1 MDIELEL
8 KIDEVI
14 KRLDRHYDGGAYD
27 KLLKNKEKINKN
39 IHDMIYQIFRY
50 DKYEY
55 DYIYSSEFDDYS
67 TPQIIIL
74 GAFPAVLL
82 TDKPIHTI

>member
-1 MDIELEL
+1 
-8 KIDEVI
+8 
-14 KRLDRHYDGGAYD
+14 
-27 KLLKNKEKINKN
+27 
-39 IHDMIYQIFRY
+39 MIYQIFRY